1 VKRAPDRYE
10 QLKGKTLMIYTF
22 LLRQSRPLS
31 AREIQRRT
39 GISSPSLALYHLSKL
54 MQVGLVE
61 QDIEEGFLV
70 TKVVKTGMLTFFVVM
85 GRHLVPRFLFYAI
98 FVTCFLMMSL
108 LLFDWV
114 LTPLFLLL
122 IAVLAFSMC
131 VFWFETVNLW
141 RYQSGSSLE

>member
-1 VKRAPDRYE
+1 
-10 QLKGKTLMIYTF
+10 
-22 LLRQSRPLS
+22 
-31 AREIQRRT
+31 
-39 GISSPSLALYHLSKL
+39 